1 MNEFIKSAE
10 DLIYPNGISVTYVN
24 VSEGEYNSDTGS
36 VVNTEIETVLI
47 GFPKNIRANA
57 VYLPNLVGKEVTE
70 YLFVAK
76 DLPSTPSSQDKIKK
90 GSTVYTVDSVK
101 EHYAQGEVVIYKV
114 MVVKA

>member
-10 DLIYPNGISVTYVN
+10 DLIYPNGISVKYITVT
-24 VSEGEYNSDTGS
+24 EGEYNSDTGS
-36 VVNTEIETVLI
+36 VVNTEVEVDVI

-57 VYLPNLVGKEVTE
+57 VYMPNLVGKEVTE

-76 DLPSTPSSQDKIKK
+76 DLSSKPSNQDKIKK
-90 GSTVYTVDSVK
+90 NNVVYTVDSIK